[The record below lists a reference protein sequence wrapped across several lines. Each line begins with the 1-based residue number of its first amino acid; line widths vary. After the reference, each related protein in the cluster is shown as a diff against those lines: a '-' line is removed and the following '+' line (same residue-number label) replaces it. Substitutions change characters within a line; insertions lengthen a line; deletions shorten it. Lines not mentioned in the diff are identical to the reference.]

1 MSPREFLAKAARKAE
16 RIEAEMDAAMERA
29 AAAFAMIPDAAMALY
44 DAGAELHAEGMRSR
58 RNGREAEAQFHRGL
72 AMTAQRWADA
82 ARSEGGLP

>member
-16 RIEAEMDAAMERA
+16 RIEAEMERA